1 MSKLKSIA
9 TSIFSHWVL
18 VLYNMVISFFLSPF
32 IVNSLGDL
40 YFGLWVTLIQFT
52 SYMYLLD
59 FGIRNTV
66 VHRTAQ
72 AVGGKRHS
80 TLVYVIKSSMRL
92 STAIAL
98 LTLVASGIL
107 ALVVPM
113 FLGLEPDVEAEARIV
128 IFISGFTIAIAIW
141 NNPNEGII
149 RGFGLFLLANSFGFF
164 TLTLRTALT
173 VILLLQGYKIVALA
187 IAQLTVSIIHVI
199 FIRYMAARHLQ
210 KRGFRKGR
218 RPLTRLRFIAMARSV
233 WNYSWSIL
241 IDNISQKVIFTSDTI
256 VISTILSV
264 PLVTF
269 YAIANQL
276 VEYLRRLIDSSMQVI
291 IPIASEITGARH
303 NNDLKGLL
311 IQSTRFTAWF
321 SLPILVMYIVVGDT
335 FVGLWMGP
343 KYADPVRPILMT
355 LAITQILAVQHYGI
369 TVVMRSLE
377 KHKIIAHLRSGEA
390 IVNVILSVI
399 LAKQIGLIG
408 VALGTAISHSIVTA
422 IILPRIVTRELNISY
437 LSFIMPAY
445 FKTAIICALIAG
457 LAHWMNVYYTPESLA
472 MFFLNMAVVAFAYIV
487 LSYLVVLNG
496 YERQA
501 ISRRI
506 LSRLAPSK

>member
-1 MSKLKSIA
+1 
-9 TSIFSHWVL
+9 
-18 VLYNMVISFFLSPF
+18 
-32 IVNSLGDL
+32 
-40 YFGLWVTLIQFT
+40 
-52 SYMYLLD
+52 
-59 FGIRNTV
+59 
-66 VHRTAQ
+66 
-72 AVGGKRHS
+72 
-80 TLVYVIKSSMRL
+80 
-92 STAIAL
+92 
-98 LTLVASGIL
+98 
-107 ALVVPM
+107 
-113 FLGLEPDVEAEARIV
+113 
-128 IFISGFTIAIAIW
+128 
-141 NNPNEGII
+141 
-149 RGFGLFLLANSFGFF
+149 
-164 TLTLRTALT
+164 
-173 VILLLQGYKIVALA
+173 
-187 IAQLTVSIIHVI
+187 
-199 FIRYMAARHLQ
+199 
-210 KRGFRKGR
+210 
-218 RPLTRLRFIAMARSV
+218 MARSV